1 MLNKLLT
8 RSSRMSKMLP
18 RMPRSKLRRKLIKP
32 LIRQFKSNKIL
43 RMAQKKFKEMLRE
56 QLMT

>member
-1 MLNKLLT
+1 
-8 RSSRMSKMLP
+8 MSKMLP
-18 RMPRSKLRRKLIKP
+18 RMPRLKLRRKLTKP